1 MSWVATAVIG
11 GAVIGGVASN
21 SAAKKSAEAQKQ
33 TTQMS
38 IDAQKEATKLDSRI
52 DPLIY
57 DKGGIVDR
65 ISGLL
70 DVPQNANTNSFNQGI
85 NNYMGAGAAGAE
97 GAFMGSQQAAQKLQ
111 GSSLAAPK
119 MDAATANSTTMNTA
133 LLRDP
138 SKIDA
143 AMLGKA
149 ENMSGASINAPSQN
163 SLDLSGAYKDMIYGE
178 AGANPYLTGAIQ
190 KGINQ
195 SSNAFGNMVQDGTQA
210 VQDALASIR
219 GGAISSGQY
228 GGSRQGL
235 AESRSIS
242 DFGKNLTR
250 AASQYGQNN
259 TDAAI
264 AAQAGA
270 YESDRNRALSAMSG
284 LGAQQYGVAQQ
295 NAQMQQQAGLA
306 NMGANNA
313 FASQNNANQ
322 QSTNAA
328 NANAQNQFAL
338 QNNANLQNTN
348 QFNAAAANQNS
359 MFNAGNQQS
368 ANAANMNS
376 QNQTNQLNS
385 QNQVTGIGLS
395 SGLLGQAYGYNQTA
409 NNQDL
414 NRIGTVSG
422 LLQPYAGKGS
432 PISVPNQ
439 TPVYNNAIGSAIGG
453 ATAGLGLYNAFNT
466 PSSTTNFTAANGYQN
481 YGGTNPTMN
490 YATAPSISPF
500 GTN

>member
-1 MSWVATAVIG
+1 MSWVATAVVG
-11 GAVIGGVASN
+11 GAIIGGVASN

-33 TTQMS
+33 STQMS
-38 IDAQKEATKLDSRI
+38 IDAQKDATKLDSRI

-57 DKGGIVDR
+57 GDSGIVNR
-65 ISGLL
+65 INGLL
-70 DVPQNANTNSFNQGI
+70 DVPQNANTNSFNQGM

-111 GSSLAAPK
+111 GSSLAAPQ
-119 MDAATANSTTMNTA
+119 MQAATAGSSTMNTA

-143 AMLGKA
+143 AMLGNA
-149 ENMSGASINAPSQN
+149 ANMTGSTVSAPSQN
-163 SLDLSGAYKDMIYGE
+163 SLDLSPAYKDMIYGE
-178 AGANPYLTGAIQ
+178 AGNNPYLTVAIQ

-195 SSNAFGNMVQDGTQA
+195 SQNAFGNMVQDGTQA

-219 GGAISSGQY
+219 GGAVSSGQY

-242 DFGKNLTR
+242 EFGKNLSR

-259 TDAAI
+259 TDSAI

-270 YESDRNRALSAMSG
+270 YDADRNRALSAMSG

-295 NAQMQQQAGLA
+295 NAQLAQQAAAA

-313 FASQNNANQ
+313 FAMQNNANQ
-322 QSTNAA
+322 QSTNSA

-348 QFNAAAANQNS
+348 QFNASAANQNS
-359 MFNAGNQQS
+359 MFNAGNQQQ
-368 ANAANMNS
+368 ANAANMNA
-376 QNQTNQLNS
+376 QQQTNQLNS

-395 SGLLGQAYGYNQTA
+395 SGLLGQAYGYNQNA
-409 NNQDL
+409 NNQEL
-414 NRIGTVSG
+414 NRVGTVSG

-439 TPVYNNAIGSAIGG
+439 APVYNNAVGSAIGG

-500 GTN
+500 GTI

>member
-38 IDAQKEATKLDSRI
+38 IDAQKEATKLDPRI

-57 DKGGIVDR
+57 GDSGIVNR
-65 ISGLL
+65 INGLL
-70 DVPQNANTNSFNQGI
+70 DVPQNANTNSFNQGM

-111 GSSLAAPK
+111 GSSLAAPQ
-119 MDAATANSTTMNTA
+119 MQAATAGSSTMNTA

-143 AMLGKA
+143 AMLGNA
-149 ENMSGASINAPSQN
+149 ANMTGSTVSAPSQN
-163 SLDLSGAYKDMIYGE
+163 SLDLSPAYKDMIYGE
-178 AGANPYLTGAIQ
+178 AGNNPYLTGAIQ

-195 SSNAFGNMVQDGTQA
+195 SQNAFGNMVQDGTQA

-219 GGAISSGQY
+219 GGAVSSGQY

-242 DFGKNLTR
+242 EFGKNLSR

-259 TDAAI
+259 TDSAI

-270 YESDRNRALSAMSG
+270 YDADRNRALSAMSG

-295 NAQMQQQAGLA
+295 NAQLAQQAAAA

-313 FASQNNANQ
+313 FAMQNNANQ
-322 QSTNAA
+322 QSANSA

-348 QFNAAAANQNS
+348 QFNASAANQNS
-359 MFNAGNQQS
+359 MFNAGNQQQ
-368 ANAANMNS
+368 ANAANMNA
-376 QNQTNQLNS
+376 QQQTNQLNS

-395 SGLLGQAYGYNQTA
+395 SGLLGQAYGYNQNA
-409 NNQDL
+409 NNQEL
-414 NRIGTVSG
+414 NRVGTVSG

-432 PISVPNQ
+432 PISVPGQ
-439 TPVYNNAIGSAIGG
+439 APVYNNAIGSAIGG

-500 GTN
+500 GTI

>member
-21 SAAKKSAEAQKQ
+21 SAAKKAADAQKQ

-178 AGANPYLTGAIQ
+178 AGNNPYLTGAIQ

-210 VQDALASIR
+210 VQDVLASIR

-359 MFNAGNQQS
+359 MFNAGNQQA